1 MLPCF
6 CDKLEKCLQLENF
19 ILAKNDFILMQFNWL
34 NQVYDERIRGCNWPD
49 LLIGE
54 QGCDPSK
61 RLGGF
66 ICPTSTDQVITY

>member
-1 MLPCF
+1 MTLF
-6 CDKLEKCLQLENF
+6 S
-19 ILAKNDFILMQFNWL
+19 IQFNWL

-66 ICPTSTDQVITY
+66 ICPTSTDQVIAY